1 MNRKL
6 EKALAS
12 LLTLCLVMGLA
23 GCSPYIDNTQMD
35 NIGVFPAVDKEQEQQ
50 VVSMEMQPVIS
61 YTAQQQLPGVLVS
74 QVGYSKTGDK
84 WVIFRGSRLPE
95 EFRIVEKETGKTVYT
110 GEIETK
116 SQGEDETSILK
127 ETAATKL
134 VGYGDFTN
142 FQTEGDYYIECDF
155 IGRSYHFQIKDKLYT
170 SLMEELLGTLDDRPI
185 LQVEQGKTVTEE
197 EIIAQCRNISGLLL
211 AVELFPNAQMN
222 KVNGLENKTPDVLEY
237 VAEQVA
243 ALTAF
248 QDSETGGLGKAS
260 AWYCAALTKFSYS
273 YQKYD
278 STFATKCL
286 QAADKAW
293 KYMDS
298 NPSVVEEAERFY
310 AAAELYRA
318 TGKYRYHSVAKEL
331 GNKLLPDTQNEPLT
345 YGGIT
350 YISTKWNLDRDMCN
364 NFIKDLMNQAE
375 SISLESRDATYMSRA
390 LVTEGQTQQL
400 FQQMLVMSVVE
411 YIITNQE
418 YAYAIERH
426 HLYLGGRN
434 EEGNSFLNYEICDT
448 LSQMDLLSM
457 PEYFGRYFLML
468 SEMKSHE

>member
-1 MNRKL
+1 MNRKI
-6 EKALAS
+6 EIALAG
-12 LLTLCLVMGLA
+12 LLALCLSAGLA
-23 GCSPYIDNTQMD
+23 GCSPYIEDTQKDNMV
-35 NIGVFPAVDKEQEQQ
+35 VFPVVDKEEEPAF
-50 VVSMEMQPVIS
+50 SGMESEPVIS
-61 YTAQQQLPGVLVS
+61 YTAKEQLPGVLVS

-95 EFRIVEKETGKTVYT
+95 EFRIVNKDTGKTVFT
-110 GEIETK
+110 GEIELSAQADSVAEAPK
-116 SQGEDETSILK
+116 AEI
-127 ETAATKL
+127 ATEL
-134 VGYGDFTN
+134 VGYGEFTN
-142 FQTEGDYYIECDF
+142 FKTEGNYYIECEY

-170 SLMEELLGTLDDRPI
+170 SLMEELIKTLDNRPF
-185 LQVEQGKTVTEE
+185 LQMEQGKTFTDE

-237 VAEQVA
+237 AAEQIA

-248 QDSETGGLGKAS
+248 QDSESGGVGKAS
-260 AWYCAALTKFSYS
+260 AWYCAALAKFSYS

-293 KYMDS
+293 KYVDS
-298 NPSVVEEAERFY
+298 NPKEVQDAERFY
-310 AAAELYRA
+310 AATELYRA
-318 TGKYRYHSVAKEL
+318 TGKYRYHAVAKEL
-331 GNKLLPDTQNEPLT
+331 GKELLPDTQNEPLT

-350 YISTKWNLDRDMCN
+350 YISTKWSLDRKLCN
-364 NFIKDLMNQAE
+364 TFIKDLMDQAE
-375 SISLESRDATYMSRA
+375 TISLESKDATYRSKA
-390 LVTEGQTQQL
+390 LVTKGQTQKL
-400 FQQMLVMSVVE
+400 FQQMLVMSVVD

-426 HLYLGGRN
+426 HFYLGGRN
-434 EEGNSFLNYEICDT
+434 EEGNSFLDYEGCDT
-448 LSQMDLLSM
+448 LSQADLLSE